1 MSVFRAPL
9 LLCFPLVALACGLGL
24 WGCKKGDAAKADA
37 AQEDNGNVEDVTI
50 VVEADKSRILQEET
64 ALKAR
69 RQEFETERAR
79 VEREREE
86 IAEKLSSISKKDKS
100 QRDKLESAEKELNDQ
115 QKRLRDRSE
124 SFEGDRAKLEQEKS
138 KLLERI
144 GKMTATRGGLT
155 VEQREE
161 AIARREAAVAQREK
175 DVAKREADAARGLTD
190 IRSMMDEVRT
200 GVSAA
205 KAAAAQGAAAPQPRS
220 STAGGEP
227 ATKVSVAKQ
236 QKTIRSKMDTKGI
249 LGEDL
254 PATVRD
260 LDANAGSAV
269 SSKDY
274 ASAAEAF
281 SQLSQAVDSIA
292 INHAFVQA
300 KMARI
305 NRQFEE
311 KKVGNSIDDSKQK
324 KIQTLLAE
332 ASDSFSDGRYDRA
345 NKKINQIYGILQ
357 AR

>member
-1 MSVFRAPL
+1 MTSFQIRRL
-9 LLCFPLVALACGLGL
+9 QLPLVALWLVLGAAA
-24 WGCKKGDAAKADA
+24 CKKGDAAKADA

-64 ALKAR
+64 ALKTR

-79 VEREREE
+79 LEREREE
-86 IAEKLSSISKKDKS
+86 IAEKLNSISKKDKS

-124 SFEGDRAKLEQEKS
+124 SFDSERAKLEQEKS

-144 GKMTATRGGLT
+144 GKMTATKGGLT

-175 DVAKREADAARGLTD
+175 DVAKREAEAARGLGD
-190 IRSMMDEVRT
+190 IRSMMEEVRT

-205 KAAAAQGAAAPQPRS
+205 KAAAAQAPAAAPARS
-220 STAGGEP
+220 SSNAGGEP
-227 ATKVSVAKQ
+227 ATKVSVVKQ
-236 QKTIRSKMDTKGI
+236 QKSIKSKMEAKGI
-249 LGEDL
+249 LSEDL

-281 SQLSQAVDSIA
+281 SQLGQAVDSIA

-305 NRQFEE
+305 NRQFED

-345 NKKINQIYGILQ
+345 NKKINQIYGIMQ